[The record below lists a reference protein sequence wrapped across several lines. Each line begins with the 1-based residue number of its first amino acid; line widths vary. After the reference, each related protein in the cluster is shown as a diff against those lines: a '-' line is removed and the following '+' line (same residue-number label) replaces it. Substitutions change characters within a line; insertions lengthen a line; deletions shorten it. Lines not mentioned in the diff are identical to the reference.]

1 MQRKIPTSSAAAA
14 QIGIKPGGGGPLSFM
29 SEQQDPLHTIKTEFD
44 LQPANGV
51 VDGIHHQHVRNPVNF
66 SQAGIHSAQHMSRKK
81 RINHQG
87 IGGGY
92 LSEAVVDGGPSM
104 VTAPGNKTLATT
116 YGLQ

>member
-1 MQRKIPTSSAAAA
+1 M
-14 QIGIKPGGGGPLSFM
+14 
-29 SEQQDPLHTIKTEFD
+29 
-44 LQPANGV
+44 
-51 VDGIHHQHVRNPVNF
+51 NF

-104 VTAPGNKTLATT
+104 VLTNSKGPPGTAGAGNKTLATT
-116 YGLQ
+116 YGL